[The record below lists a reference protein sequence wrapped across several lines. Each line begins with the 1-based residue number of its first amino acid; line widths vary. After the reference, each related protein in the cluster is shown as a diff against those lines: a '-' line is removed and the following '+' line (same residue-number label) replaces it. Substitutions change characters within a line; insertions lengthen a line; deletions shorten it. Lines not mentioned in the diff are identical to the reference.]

1 MTEEQLYE
9 FLELKKTSEE
19 VEKPE
24 NEREARVERIQV
36 VPGDYIIISDED
48 RERDEIP
55 DSPESPI
62 GENFNSALEQSRY
75 EILYFQEKSRKIKQE
90 KSFWKRFF
98 LATKKLYLKSE
109 QEHKVKDAKFNP
121 IQEELA
127 DLQYS
132 VAKSEMLLAKMQRK
146 L

>member
-48 RERDEIP
+48 RERDEI
-55 DSPESPI
+55 
-62 GENFNSALEQSRY
+62 LEQSGIP
-75 EILYFQEKSRKIKQE
+75 E
-90 KSFWKRFF
+90 
-98 LATKKLYLKSE
+98 
-109 QEHKVKDAKFNP
+109 
-121 IQEELA
+121 
-127 DLQYS
+127 
-132 VAKSEMLLAKMQRK
+132 
-146 L
+146 

>member
-48 RERDEIP
+48 WERDEI
-55 DSPESPI
+55 
-62 GENFNSALEQSRY
+62 LE
-75 EILYFQEKSRKIKQE
+75 
-90 KSFWKRFF
+90 
-98 LATKKLYLKSE
+98 
-109 QEHKVKDAKFNP
+109 
-121 IQEELA
+121 
-127 DLQYS
+127 
-132 VAKSEMLLAKMQRK
+132 
-146 L
+146 